1 MTAALITSPPSPA
14 NAAALQR
21 GQRLIYL
28 MGASGSGK
36 DTLLR
41 LLRTTLQ
48 PHEPVLVAHRYITR
62 PSSGDESSVALNPV
76 EFQRRVDLGC
86 FALHWHSHNLHYGI
100 GIEID
105 AWLAGG
111 AVVVINGSRAYLAQA
126 HTRYPRLTAIEV
138 TTRPDVLAA
147 RLRQRGRET
156 QRQIQ
161 ARLERATRA
170 YAVPATCAVRSL
182 PNNAAPEDAAGQ
194 LLTIARALLP
204 VQETSR

>member
-1 MTAALITSPPSPA
+1 PTSGE
-14 NAAALQR
+14 L
-21 GQRLIYL
+21 
-28 MGASGSGK
+28 
-36 DTLLR
+36 
-41 LLRTTLQ
+41 
-48 PHEPVLVAHRYITR
+48 
-62 PSSGDESSVALNPV
+62 PSSDLTPV
-76 EFQRRVDLGC
+76 GFHRRVDLGC
-86 FALHWHSHNLHYGI
+86 SALPWHRHNRHYGI
-100 GIEID
+100 GIGID

-156 QRQIQ
+156 PRQIQ